1 MARETLIQMRQGGIT
16 SWASNNPV
24 LAAGEFAVA
33 TDINLIKVG
42 DGTTTFNN
50 LGFFANTLYTNTF
63 GVGQQISLTKTNVPG
78 LRITHGMRYA
88 FISSA
93 LFASNGAQVTY
104 TYATNGGGLSGGL
117 ISVGDY
123 VTVVGF
129 SNGTFNYA
137 NAQVTVVTTGEFPTF
152 TITGSGVPSSSA
164 TGNSNTWFY
173 ETTTGKAD
181 LLRVSTMGPG
191 GGAGSSQVE
200 TAFKISGGGSATF
213 TGGVTMDGT
222 LSVGGNATIVGNIAH
237 EGDFSTSIT
246 FSGTSVGMT
255 LNTATYN
262 SSARI
267 TGTATTSTSGTA
279 MLESKAAST
288 STNYHQFFSDT
299 SGIIGRVRT
308 TGGTI
313 YFENVSDYR
322 LKENVV
328 PIEDAVEKVKALKPS
343 RFNFKHVPET
353 TVDGFIAHE
362 VAAIVPMAVS
372 GEKDGVNEDGDP
384 EYQSLDASKLIPVL
398 TAALQDALKRIEV
411 LEKKVK

>member
-129 SNGTFNYA
+129 SNSNFNYA
-137 NAQVTVVTTGEFPTF
+137 NAQVTAVTTGEFPTF
-152 TITGSGVPSSSA
+152 TITGSGTPSSSA

-173 ETTTGKAD
+173 EPTTGKAD

-191 GGAGSSQVE
+191 GGAGSSSVN
-200 TAFKISGGGSATF
+200 TAFKVAGDGSGTF
-213 TGGVTMDGT
+213 TGDVTINGT
-222 LSVGGNATIVGNIAH
+222 TSMTGNLALS
-237 EGDFSTSIT
+237 GDLTTDLT
-246 FSGTSVGMT
+246 FSGNTLGLR
-255 LNTATYN
+255 LNTATYL
-262 SSARI
+262 STSRI
-267 TGTATTSTSGTA
+267 TGTSTASLGGTA
-279 MLESKAAST
+279 MLESKASST

-299 SGIIGRVRT
+299 SGIVG
-308 TGGTI
+308 
-313 YFENVSDYR
+313 NVKTAGSVTSWNSTSDYR
-322 LKENVV
+322 RKENIV

-343 RFNFKHVPET
+343 RFNFKNVPG
-353 TVDGFIAHE
+353 VVIDGFIAHE
-362 VAAIVPMAVS
+362 VAEVVPMAVD
-372 GEKDGVNEDGDP
+372 GEKDAVDENGNP
-384 EYQSLDASKLIPVL
+384 EYQSMDASKLIPVL